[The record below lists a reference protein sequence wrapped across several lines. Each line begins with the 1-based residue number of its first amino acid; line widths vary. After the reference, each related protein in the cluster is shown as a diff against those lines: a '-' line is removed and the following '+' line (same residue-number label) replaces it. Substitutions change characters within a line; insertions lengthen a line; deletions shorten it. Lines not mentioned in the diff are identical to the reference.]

1 MFKRKNCFLQTSCV
15 VYQFH
20 FDLCGA
26 KYTGFTLLKVLTPA
40 PRRVMSAQSFC
51 PCRQLLEIC
60 PELRCR
66 KGEVSLLLAFSNL
79 ISKYGKC
86 NQNYEHFLFC
96 CFSVP
101 PLENFVM
108 NRVLGDYFETLMYKI
123 FVSIDENTT
132 IAEVS

>member
-1 MFKRKNCFLQTSCV
+1 MQVLHCSRHSHQHPDESC
-15 VYQFH
+15 Q
-20 FDLCGA
+20 C
-26 KYTGFTLLKVLTPA
+26 KVSVP
-40 PRRVMSAQSFC
+40 VFNN
-51 PCRQLLEIC
+51 LLEIC
-60 PELRCR
+60 PELRCC
-66 KGEVSLLLAFSNL
+66 KGEVSLLFAFSNL
-79 ISKYGKC
+79 ISKEC
-86 NQNYEHFLFC
+86 NQNYGYFLFC

>member
-1 MFKRKNCFLQTSCV
+1 MSLKFKRKK
-15 VYQFH
+15 QFH

-26 KYTGFTLLKVLTPA
+26 KYAGFTLLKALTPA

-51 PCRQLLEIC
+51 PCRQLEIC
-60 PELRCR
+60 PELRCC
-66 KGEVSLLLAFSNL
+66 KGEVSLHFTFSNL
-79 ISKYGKC
+79 ISKEC